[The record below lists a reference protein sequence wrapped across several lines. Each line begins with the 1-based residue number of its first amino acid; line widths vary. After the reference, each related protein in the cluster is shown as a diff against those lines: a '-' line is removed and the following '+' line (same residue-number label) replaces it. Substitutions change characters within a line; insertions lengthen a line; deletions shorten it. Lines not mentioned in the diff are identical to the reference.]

1 MGSFYLLLFSRG
13 SNWTDEYTEE
23 VEALQRQHNQYLNHL
38 HDTYRA
44 VSGPFVGA
52 QDELSGMT
60 LLPAQ
65 HMSEDEVA
73 DLVAQ
78 DPAVKAK
85 RLRVDVRRWH
95 TPPNFIVLG

>member
-13 SNWTDEYTEE
+13 SNWTDEYSAEI
-23 VEALQRQHNQYLNHL
+23 EALQRAHNQYLNHL

-44 VSGPFVGA
+44 VSGPFV
-52 QDELSGMT
+52 DTKDDLSGMT
-60 LLPAQ
+60 LIPA
-65 HMSEDEVA
+65 HEMSEEEVA
-73 DLVAQ
+73 KLIAQ

-85 RLRVDVRRWH
+85 RLRVEIRRWH